1 MKTFSEFFGFKQTPF
16 KRTPDVD
23 FYYPTKIHQDALDTL
38 FYMLQSDDAFT
49 VITGEPGTGKTITLR
64 KFISELPNNI
74 VFAYI
79 LFPSLTP
86 EELFMAILEDFN
98 IKIDKNTSKN
108 GLYAQLRDF
117 LIEIG
122 TQGKKAMII
131 IDEAQNMPLETLE
144 ELRILSNLET
154 DKEKLLKI
162 VLAGQPELDKKLG
175 SEQLRQLSQ
184 RVTLYCKID
193 NMPEYEIKNYI
204 YYHLSKAGKSSI
216 KIQNKVIK
224 QIIKLTQG
232 NPRLINILMERTIIA
247 AFLDN
252 SYTVKDYHLTSA
264 ISSVNTIASAIKR
277 QRRGVNPAY
286 VGVAAAAAFILA
298 VGGAYLTLRTPS
310 TGTQVAVI
318 DNQPAAVV
326 KKETPVAKPIE
337 DLDNQIASVA
347 TPEPTPIYIPN
358 TNTASNNIQQN
369 SSSPNVTIVGLEEPN
384 DTLGEPIEMQG
395 SSAGGQVVVA
405 VPDNM
410 MNANVGSQRP
420 ANNGGVVVNIITG
433 NGGAGTNDRRADS
446 GAPIVDYGTLAMP
459 VGTKISISASILNL
473 RASPS
478 LKAAKVA
485 SVSGGEEYTVIAEN
499 DYWVQIRQSPTVTG
513 WVYKGYLKI
522 VK

>member
-23 FYYPTKIHQDALDTL
+23 FYYPTKVHQDALDTL

-64 KFISELPNNI
+64 KFISELPGNI

-98 IKIDKNTSKN
+98 IKIDKNMTKN
-108 GLYAQLRDF
+108 GLYARLRDF

-162 VLAGQPELDKKLG
+162 VLAGQPELDKKLA
-175 SEQLRQLSQ
+175 SEELRQLSQ
-184 RVTLYCKID
+184 RVTLYCQIN

-204 YYHLSKAGKSSI
+204 YFHLSKAGKSSI

-224 QIIKLTQG
+224 QVSKLTQG

-252 SYTVKDYHLTSA
+252 SYTIKDYHLTSA
-264 ISSVNTIASAIKR
+264 ISSVNTIAAALKR
-277 QRRGVNPAY
+277 QRSGFRPLY
-286 VGVAAAAAFILA
+286 VGVAAAAAVVLA
-298 VGGAYLTLRTPS
+298 IGGAYLTLRTPS
-310 TGTQVAVI
+310 NPNVINVASNVQTKPTPKSVEEKN
-318 DNQPAAVV
+318 NQTPAATVS
-326 KKETPVAKPIE
+326 A
-337 DLDNQIASVA
+337 
-347 TPEPTPIYIPN
+347 EPTVNSNANNVANNPVMPETQTSN
-358 TNTASNNIQQN
+358 NAVASNMNGAGRDN
-369 SSSPNVTIVGLEEPN
+369 TPNVLERAPVDMVASGAGNEVILTPRDTIG
-384 DTLGEPIEMQG
+384 
-395 SSAGGQVVVA
+395 
-405 VPDNM
+405 
-410 MNANVGSQRP
+410 NANAVR
-420 ANNGGVVVNIITG
+420 NNSATQPGGNIVVNII
-433 NGGAGTNDRRADS
+433 NGSS
-446 GAPIVDYGTLAMP
+446 GENPGSAVNARGDEAMAMP
-459 VGTKISISASILNL
+459 VGTRVSVAASVLNL
-473 RASPS
+473 RSSPS
-478 LKAAKVA
+478 LKAARVA
-485 SVSGGEEYTVIAEN
+485 SVSGGQEFIVLSEN
-499 DYWVQIRQSPTVTG
+499 EYWVQIELNPDTRG

-522 VK
+522 VQ

>member
-122 TQGKKAMII
+122 NQGKKAMII

-184 RVTLYCKID
+184 RVTLYCQIN
-193 NMPEYEIKNYI
+193 NMPDYEIKNYI

-286 VGVAAAAAFILA
+286 VGVAAAAAVIIA
-298 VGGAYLTLRTPS
+298 VSGAYVTLRVP
-310 TGTQVAVI
+310 TGVTQVAAVEAK
-318 DNQPAAVV
+318 PAAVV
-326 KKETPVAKPIE
+326 NKQVPVVKEAERALPLPVPMQE
-337 DLDNQIASVA
+337 EYVA
-347 TPEPTPIYIPN
+347 PVNIPN
-358 TNTASNNIQQN
+358 AVANNAGQVRP
-369 SSSPNVTIVGLEEPN
+369 SPNVTIVGMDDGN
-384 DTLGEPIEMQG
+384 ALGVPIEMEG
-395 SSAGGQVVVA
+395 NSAGGEVVIA
-405 VPDNM
+405 EANNM
-410 MNANVGSQRP
+410 MNANVGTQRP
-420 ANNGGVVVNIITG
+420 TAGGGVVVNIITG
-433 NGGAGTNDRRADS
+433 AGEKRADV
-446 GAPIVDYGTLAMP
+446 ATPTVDYETPTMP
-459 VGTKISISASILNL
+459 SGTKVSVAASILNL
-473 RASPS
+473 RAEPS

-485 SVSGGEEYTVIAEN
+485 SVAGGQEFVVIAEN

-513 WVYKGYLKI
+513 WVYKGYLK
-522 VK
+522 VVR

>member
-23 FYYPTKIHQDALDTL
+23 FYYPTKVHQDALDTL

-98 IKIDKNTSKN
+98 IKIDKNMTKN
-108 GLYAQLRDF
+108 GLYARLRDF

-162 VLAGQPELDKKLG
+162 VLAGQPELDKKLA
-175 SEQLRQLSQ
+175 SEELRQLSQ
-184 RVTLYCKID
+184 RVTLYCQIN
-193 NMPEYEIKNYI
+193 NMPDYEIKNYI
-204 YYHLSKAGKSSI
+204 YFHLSKAGKSSI

-224 QIIKLTQG
+224 QISKLTQG

-252 SYTVKDYHLTSA
+252 SYTIKDYHLTSA
-264 ISSVNTIASAIKR
+264 ISSVNTIAAALKR
-277 QRRGVNPAY
+277 QRRGGFNPAY
-286 VGVAAAAAFILA
+286 VGVAAAAAVILA
-298 VGGAYLTLRTPS
+298 IGGAYLTLRAP
-310 TGTQVAVI
+310 
-318 DNQPAAVV
+318 
-326 KKETPVAKPIE
+326 
-337 DLDNQIASVA
+337 
-347 TPEPTPIYIPN
+347 
-358 TNTASNNIQQN
+358 
-369 SSSPNVTIVGLEEPN
+369 SSPNITNVASNVQTKPTPKPVEEQRNPSPVETASTVGNTDIGNSINIPVIPETQTGNASTTPNVLERAPVDMVASGTGNEVILAPGN
-384 DTLGEPIEMQG
+384 SLG
-395 SSAGGQVVVA
+395 
-405 VPDNM
+405 
-410 MNANVGSQRP
+410 NANITGNRP
-420 ANNGGVVVNIITG
+420 ATQPGSNIVVNII
-433 NGGAGTNDRRADS
+433 NGGGENPATARNENGGETIR
-446 GAPIVDYGTLAMP
+446 MP
-459 VGTKISISASILNL
+459 EGTKVSVAASVLNL
-473 RASPS
+473 RSNPS
-478 LKAAKVA
+478 LKAARVA
-485 SVSGGEEYTVIAEN
+485 SVSGGQEFTVISEN
-499 DYWVQIRQSPTVTG
+499 DYWVQIEPNPGVRG

-522 VK
+522 VQ